1 MLAWIGTISSIMGSF
16 LVALGIMGSGYIC
29 FITGSISWLIIA
41 AIRRDKALGVLNG
54 AFLIANI
61 IGIVRY
67 VI

>member
-1 MLAWIGTISSIMGSF
+1 MLAWIGTIASIMGSF

-41 AIRRDKALGVLNG
+41 AIRQDKALGVLNG
-54 AFLIANI
+54 AFLIANV

>member
-1 MLAWIGTISSIMGSF
+1 MLAWIGTIASIAGSF
-16 LVALGIMGSGYIC
+16 LVALGIMSSGYIC

-41 AIRRDKALGVLNG
+41 LMRRDKALGTLNG

>member
-1 MLAWIGTISSIMGSF
+1 MLAWIGTIASISGSF

-54 AFLIANI
+54 AFLIANV